1 MIKIAPSILSA
12 DFGKLGEAVE
22 NIAKWGGD
30 YVHFDV
36 MDGRFVPA
44 MTFGPATCK
53 ALRGHTELP
62 FDVHLMV
69 EDPIRL
75 VEPFAEAGADI
86 ICVHAEADRHLHRT
100 LQLIRSLGKRS
111 AVALNPATSP
121 NELAYVLEM
130 CDMVL
135 IMTVNPGA
143 GGQRFIDTMLPKIE
157 AVRSMA
163 LHRGVELDIEV
174 DGGISPATAPLVI
187 AAGANVLAAG
197 SSVFAS
203 QDPAAAI
210 RAMRG

>member
-12 DFGKLGEAVE
+12 DFGRLGEAVE
-22 NIAKWGGD
+22 NISVWGGD

-44 MTFGPATCK
+44 MTFGPAMCR
-53 ALRGHTELP
+53 ALRPHSALP

-69 EDPIRL
+69 EDPIRW
-75 VEPFAEAGADI
+75 VEPFAEAGADVI
-86 ICVHAEADRHLHRT
+86 AIHAEADKHAHRT
-100 LQLIRSLGKRS
+100 LQLIRSLGKKS
-111 AVALNPATSP
+111 AVALNPGTGP
-121 NELAYVLEM
+121 NELAYLLDM

-135 IMTVNPGA
+135 VMTVNPGA
-143 GGQRFIDTMLPKIE
+143 GGQKFIETMLPKIE

-163 LHRGVELDIEV
+163 DRRGIALDIEV

-187 AAGANVLAAG
+187 SAGANVLVAG
-197 SSVFAS
+197 NSVFTSA
-203 QDPAAAI
+203 DPAATV